1 MESNEDLE
9 LQELALNKRVS
20 KRQKTLEEKRMIVR
34 AHLLNHV
41 PISQLSANFGVDKV
55 TIWRWIRTF
64 ADGKVPDGRNQRTP
78 DVKPNPSSMSKKSQK
93 PVETEAE
100 ELARL
105 REENKRLAE
114 ALKMSEWMNHAKDV
128 MIDEAEKMFNIPI
141 RKNLVPNSED
151 ACRREGQG
159 PDHGPSLPAVWQELA
174 GVLPAQGDVRQ
185 ATIDGGD
192 GCPVCQGDT
201 AAGPWHGR
209 REASLHVSRA
219 FWSRL

>member
-1 MESNEDLE
+1 MYKKTRKCCLALKNVESKQRFKMEKNEDLDLLE
-9 LQELALNKRVS
+9 LQELALKHKSVQRHKS
-20 KRQKTLEEKRMIVR
+20 LAEKRMIVK

-41 PISQLSANFGVDKV
+41 PISQLSKEFSVDKS
-55 TIWRWIRTF
+55 TIWRWISTF
-64 ADGKVPDGRNQRTP
+64 AGGKVPEEKSKGTP

-141 RKNLVPNSED
+141 RKK
-151 ACRREGQG
+151 
-159 PDHGPSLPAVWQELA
+159 A
-174 GVLPAQGDVRQ
+174 GAKQ
-185 ATIDGGD
+185 
-192 GCPVCQGDT
+192 
-201 AAGPWHGR
+201 
-209 REASLHVSRA
+209 
-219 FWSRL
+219 

>member
-1 MESNEDLE
+1 MEKNEDLDLLE
-9 LQELALNKRVS
+9 LQELALKHKSVKN
-20 KRQKTLEEKRMIVR
+20 QKTLEEKQMIVK

-41 PISQLSANFGVDKV
+41 PIEQLCADFGVSRM

-64 ADGKVPDGRNQRTP
+64 ADGKVPGRRSQGTP
-78 DVKPNPSSMSKKSQK
+78 DVKPNLSSMSKKSQK

-141 RKNLVPNSED
+141 RKKSG
-151 ACRREGQG
+151 AKQ
-159 PDHGPSLPAVWQELA
+159 
-174 GVLPAQGDVRQ
+174 
-185 ATIDGGD
+185 
-192 GCPVCQGDT
+192 
-201 AAGPWHGR
+201 
-209 REASLHVSRA
+209 
-219 FWSRL
+219 